1 MGRAYA
7 SHRVAKIKDLNLNYK
22 RGKINLW
29 YVTARLIWR
38 GITWDVVN
46 WRRSEEMKASSCD
59 LCIHLFTILWQ
70 FCKRIIWYGGT
81 YCQRVFGTSV
91 AVVCRSCCCHYSILI
106 RPKMRV
112 YLRVFVMDSVTVE
125 MVVVKIWI
133 FCHFRIL
140 AFHVAGS
147 VASCHAACFL
157 FVSPVYAWL
166 IDCMQVHSL
175 NAVQRKV
182 SADDVHIIWNE
193 LMASVPM
200 NNACI
205 LGQSWRTSFH
215 RYRTEVV

>member
-1 MGRAYA
+1 MY
-7 SHRVAKIKDLNLNYK
+7 SFVHHFV
-22 RGKINLW
+22 
-29 YVTARLIWR
+29 
-38 GITWDVVN
+38 
-46 WRRSEEMKASSCD
+46 
-59 LCIHLFTILWQ
+59 TILQKNNLIRRYVLPESFWHYDV
-70 FCKRIIWYGGT
+70 WYGGM

-112 YLRVFVMDSVTVE
+112 YLRVFVRDSVTVE

-140 AFHVAGS
+140 AFYVAGS

-215 RYRTEVV
+215 RYRTEVVLGPRWYCFTTRDVGPRWY